1 MTNRRPEKQ
10 WLQGRKLAIVAVLSV
25 VLMMMTGF
33 VWKKNT
39 VYIVADGQEYTVQTH
54 EENPRSIIRDA
65 GIRLGVRD
73 VITSSTKGMENGTV
87 LTVTRIVPVQ
97 LTYQG
102 KTKLIHTDK
111 STVEGA
117 IASVGL
123 AAPQVKTFPSA
134 ETEVTAGMEIKVVDY
149 SETIVE
155 RTTAVPYNVVREPDA
170 TLEKGVEEVVQ
181 YGANG
186 QATLTVRQMYYD
198 GQPAGEEIVNTELHV
213 APTDKIVRTGTRDTV
228 STSRGDMRFSRS
240 YYMEATAYLPTDGSG
255 TCITATGV
263 RAQHG
268 VVAVDPDVIP
278 LGSRVYIPGY
288 GVALAA
294 DTGGAIVGNRI
305 DLCMESYGDAMS
317 FGRRSVKVYVLE

>member
-54 EENPRSIIRDA
+54 DENPRSIIRDA

-111 STVEGA
+111 STVA
-117 IASVGL
+117 DAVASLGL
-123 AAPQVKTFPSA
+123 DAPKVKTFPAA
-134 ETEVTAGMEIKVVDY
+134 ETEVTAGMAIRVVDY

-155 RTTAVPYNVVREPDA
+155 RTTDVPYNVVREPDA

-198 GQPAGEEIVNTELHV
+198 GQPAGEEIVNTDLRV

-228 STSRGDMRFSRS
+228 ATSRGDMRFSRS

-305 DLCMESYGDAMS
+305 DLCMESYGDAMR

>member
-25 VLMMMTGF
+25 VLLMMTGF

-54 EENPRSIIRDA
+54 DQNPRSIIRDA
-65 GIRLGVRD
+65 GVRLGARD

-111 STVEGA
+111 TTVEGA
-117 IASVGL
+117 AASVGL

-134 ETEVTAGMEIKVVDY
+134 DTQITPGMEIKVVDY
-149 SETIVE
+149 RETIVE
-155 RTTAVPYNVVREPDA
+155 RKTDVPYNVVRQPDA
-170 TLEKGVEEVVQ
+170 TMEKGMEEVVQ
-181 YGANG
+181 HGSNG

-198 GQPAGEEIVNTELHV
+198 GQPAGEEIVNTDLHV
-213 APTDKIVRTGTRDTV
+213 APTDKIVRTGMRDTV

-317 FGRRSVKVYVLE
+317 FGRRSVKVYILE

>member
-39 VYIVADGQEYTVQTH
+39 VYIVADGQQYTVQTH
-54 EENPRSIIRDA
+54 EGNPRSIIRDA
-65 GIRLGVRD
+65 GIRLGARD
-73 VITSSTKGMENGTV
+73 MIRSSTNRMENGTV
-87 LTVTRIVPVQ
+87 LTVTRIVPVKI
-97 LTYQG
+97 TYQG
-102 KTKLIHTDK
+102 QTKLIHTDK
-111 STVEGA
+111 DTVAGA
-117 IASVGL
+117 AASIGL
-123 AAPQVKTFPSA
+123 AAPAVKTFPSA
-134 ETEVTAGMEIKVVDY
+134 ESAVTSGMEIKVVDY

-155 RTTAVPYNVVREPDA
+155 RTQAVPYNIVRQPDD
-170 TLEKGVEEVVQ
+170 TLERGVEEVVQ
-181 YGANG
+181 HGADG

-198 GQPAGEEIVNTELHV
+198 GKPAGEEIVNTDMTV
-213 APTDKIVRTGTRDTV
+213 APVDHIVRAGTRDTV

-240 YYMEATAYLPTDGSG
+240 YFMEATAYLPTDGG
-255 TCITATGV
+255 GHGITATGV
-263 RAQHG
+263 RARHG

-278 LGSRVYIPGY
+278 LGSQVYIPGY